1 MVVGLSSTEYGVIPN
16 TENIIDRVKS
26 FQREREFLLLVAQVE
41 IIVAFSVVCHP
52 IGRSGNYLNFE
63 TLR

>member
-41 IIVAFSVVCHP
+41 IIVRLFSGVP
-52 IGRSGNYLNFE
+52 SNRQKW
-63 TLR
+63 